1 MHSTKRLVS
10 GVQQLN
16 ISADEQQIDLLWRY
30 VQLLQKW
37 NKTYNLTAVE
47 DTYKIISR
55 HILDSLSLAS
65 HLKGKNIIDVGS
77 GAGLPGIP
85 LAIIHPDKNF
95 ILVDSNAKKTRFITQ
110 ATIEFGLKNIQV
122 VQQRVEEYQP
132 SKTSGDEITTLV
144 SRAFANSSKLLA
156 SCDHLF
162 KQGRLIF
169 MLGKQK
175 RLEALPNSY
184 NVVDILSVKIPQL
197 EAQRHIAIV
206 EKTAS

>member
-1 MHSTKRLVS
+1 MHSTQLLVS
-10 GVQQLN
+10 GAQQLH
-16 ISADEQQIDLLWRY
+16 IHIDEQQIDLLCRY

-37 NKTYNLTAVE
+37 NKAYNLTAIKNTHE
-47 DTYKIISR
+47 IISR

-65 HLKGKNIIDVGS
+65 RLKGKKIIDIGS

-85 LAIIHPDKNF
+85 LAIIHPHKNF

-110 ATIEFGLKNIQV
+110 ATIELGLKNIQV
-122 VQQRVEEYQP
+122 VQQRVEDYQP
-132 SKTSGDEITTLV
+132 SNAAGDEITTLV

-175 RLEALPNSY
+175 QLEALPNSY